1 MSYNKIEKS
10 IARFLEDYP
19 FIKRISKK
27 YYQLFQYFLNKPKKN
42 FSSKLKMKKISFENE
57 ESFFGYYDKSP
68 VNLDN
73 TFVLFLS
80 VNFSTKEKP
89 KKDKS
94 IKIFLYNLKEDFFI
108 KIADV
113 FSYNWQQACKL
124 QWIDNETFIFNN
136 FDKKSSKYISLIY
149 KIKKNEAFLK
159 KENSFP
165 IYDSFENF
173 ALSLNFNALFLYA
186 KDYSYKNLNIKK
198 ISYKND
204 GIFKIDFGTGNY
216 NLILSMEEII
226 KFNFKSSFE
235 KAKHYVNHIMISPN
249 GDKYI
254 FLHRWIKNGIKKDR
268 LILGFLENKDLK
280 ILSDNEMVSHCFWKN
295 NNEII
300 AYLRN
305 DKKIDNY
312 FIINLRKNK
321 ISNFSKNKFFINIGD
336 GHPNIYK
343 NKMVFDT
350 YPNKSRMQELFIYDF
365 ENDNVEKIAEF
376 FESLEFY
383 EETRCDLHPRFSYDG
398 KYIFIDSVHSGKRNL
413 YILERF

>member
-1 MSYNKIEKS
+1 
-10 IARFLEDYP
+10 
-19 FIKRISKK
+19 
-27 YYQLFQYFLNKPKKN
+27 
-42 FSSKLKMKKISFENE
+42 
-57 ESFFGYYDKSP
+57 
-68 VNLDN
+68 
-73 TFVLFLS
+73 
-80 VNFSTKEKP
+80 
-89 KKDKS
+89 
-94 IKIFLYNLKEDFFI
+94 
-108 KIADV
+108 
-113 FSYNWQQACKL
+113 
-124 QWIDNETFIFNN
+124 
-136 FDKKSSKYISLIY
+136 
-149 KIKKNEAFLK
+149 
-159 KENSFP
+159 
-165 IYDSFENF
+165 
-173 ALSLNFNALFLYA
+173 
-186 KDYSYKNLNIKK
+186 
-198 ISYKND
+198 
-204 GIFKIDFGTGNY
+204 
-216 NLILSMEEII
+216 MEEII